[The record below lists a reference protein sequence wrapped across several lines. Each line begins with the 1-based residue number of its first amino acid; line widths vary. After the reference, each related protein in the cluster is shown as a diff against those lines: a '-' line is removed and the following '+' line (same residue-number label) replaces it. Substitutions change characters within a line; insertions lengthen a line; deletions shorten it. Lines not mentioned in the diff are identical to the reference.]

1 MNWKKIVASYVTS
14 GIKWLPLVT
23 RLPLHGDENM
33 LRVIR
38 KFVRNEQAATMIE
51 YALIAALVSVA
62 AVVILGSLG
71 KSVSNVFSTV
81 NTAMSV

>member
-1 MNWKKIVASYVTS
+1 MRNIV
-14 GIKWLPLVT
+14 
-23 RLPLHGDENM
+23 RQ
-33 LRVIR
+33 
-38 KFVRNEQAATMIE
+38 FVRNERGATMIE

-71 KSVSNVFSTV
+71 QSVSNVFSTV

>member
-1 MNWKKIVASYVTS
+1 
-14 GIKWLPLVT
+14 
-23 RLPLHGDENM
+23 M

-62 AVVILGSLG
+62 AVVILKSLG
-71 KSVSNVFSTV
+71 TSVSQVFSAV
-81 NTAMSV
+81 NSNMSV

>member
-1 MNWKKIVASYVTS
+1 
-14 GIKWLPLVT
+14 
-23 RLPLHGDENM
+23 M

-71 KSVSNVFSTV
+71 KSVSNVFSAV
-81 NTAMSV
+81 NSNMSV